1 MSNRSNINVKLPTP
15 PTEITMPYFG
25 RLLKVIESF
34 MFSITAIRDWVVST
48 LIIQDVPLSGYNLS
62 NGNVYADANGV
73 LRISL
78 SNVAASTGNSM
89 TISDGTVTVTTS

>member
-25 RLLKVIESF
+25 RLLKVIEAF
-34 MFSITAIRDWVVST
+34 MVSITSIRDWVVST
-48 LIIQDVPLSGYNLS
+48 LIIQDVPLSGYNLTV
-62 NGNVYADANGV
+62 GNVYADANGV